1 MICNNVM
8 TYNQPDTVHKAA
20 KRLLH
25 IPAYNL
31 WPCSDGQISAPV
43 PTISN
48 YGELILK
55 LHFLT
60 AILYFLGAFPGKV
73 QPDSVTS
80 QWIDSNNE
88 WKELPKC

>member
-25 IPAYNL
+25 IPVYNL

-55 LHFLT
+55 F
-60 AILYFLGAFPGKV
+60 IIE
-73 QPDSVTS
+73 VTFNRI
-80 QWIDSNNE
+80 QELANE
-88 WKELPKC
+88 